1 MHTVAATENQH
12 QHQLVERALAQ
23 LGELESRLPSLVH
36 ETLVM
41 AAWLEFLERGKQLDA

>member
-23 LGELESRLPSLVH
+23 LGELESRLLAWCTRPS
-36 ETLVM
+36 
-41 AAWLEFLERGKQLDA
+41 